1 MKMQELRQM
10 SLEELH
16 KKDIEVRE
24 DLFKLKF
31 QHQLRPLE
39 NPARLRQLRKNIAR
53 IQTVIREQAHH

>member
-53 IQTVIREQAHH
+53 IQTVIREQAYH